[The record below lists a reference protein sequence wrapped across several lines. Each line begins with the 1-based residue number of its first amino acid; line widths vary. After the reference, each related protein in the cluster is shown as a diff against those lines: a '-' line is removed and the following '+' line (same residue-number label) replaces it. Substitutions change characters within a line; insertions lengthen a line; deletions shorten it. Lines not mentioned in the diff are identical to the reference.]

1 MFYRCFKVKYFPW
14 CNFLEAGDVPNS
26 SYVWKSI
33 MVAQLI
39 LKKGSCWRVGDGS
52 GIRVLK
58 DKWIPNHPTNRV
70 LHPLGDEEREWRVSE
85 LIDWSL
91 KVWDR
96 DLIKR
101 RFHHDDADTILRIP
115 LSRQQTNDTLFW
127 LHSTEGEFSVK
138 TGHHLA
144 RVLKWENDVNGGCSS
159 SMGCNTVWARSGI
172 CTYQIRSGFLHG
184 ELAMTFCPPL
194 MRSLLED

>member
-1 MFYRCFKVKYFPW
+1 M
-14 CNFLEAGDVPNS
+14 
-26 SYVWKSI
+26 
-33 MVAQLI
+33 
-39 LKKGSCWRVGDGS
+39 GDGS

-58 DKWIPNHPTNRV
+58 DKWISNHPTNRV

-96 DLIKR
+96 DLIER
-101 RFHHDDADTILRIP
+101 RFHHEDADAILRIP